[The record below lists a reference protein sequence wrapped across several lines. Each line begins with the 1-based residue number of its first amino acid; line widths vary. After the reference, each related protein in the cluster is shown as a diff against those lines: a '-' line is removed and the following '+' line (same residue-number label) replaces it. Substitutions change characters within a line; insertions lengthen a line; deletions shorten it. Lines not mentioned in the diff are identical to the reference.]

1 WFTVSTGCY
10 LLGLQTLRHF
20 IQLSSTFLICFQ
32 EYLKRFYNL
41 PRGIEGT
48 RRSSSAMTEA
58 LKSMQS
64 FFGLKITGHVDDD
77 TIKVMKMSRCGVPD
91 VAEYNVFPKNLK
103 WETTNVTFRIVN
115 YTPDMKSS
123 EVDKAIHNALRVWS
137 EVTPLVFK
145 KIHEGI
151 ADIMISFGAKE
162 HGDFNPFD
170 GPNGLLAHAYPPG
183 KGIGGD
189 THFDEDETWSA
200 DASYNL
206 FIVAAHEFGHA
217 LGMAHSQDPGALMY
231 PVYSYSKG
239 FPLSNDDMKGIQF
252 LYGSNPFH
260 PKVNPRPEAPDKC
273 DAYLSFDAV
282 TKLRGETIIFKDR
295 FYWRLHPQLTNIDAA
310 YESPEKDLVFIF
322 RGIKMWAING
332 YDLVEGYPKYIHKLG
347 LPKSVRKIDAAV
359 HIRETGKTLLFT
371 EEDYW
376 RFAFSIHPFSNLLNL
391 NTGSRGSAG
400 AKPSQHRAQGRE
412 QIPGRVPT
420 HRRTHTNT
428 PTHQAHTR
436 ANLESP
442 IHLTCMS
449 LDCGRK
455 PERPEETHADTGR
468 TCKLH
473 AGRTREANPGLLTAR
488 QQRYHCATVPPT
500 GILLLKM

>member
-1 WFTVSTGCY
+1 MKNSILLLVLSAAHLYAFPLLKEETEADENDWQRAKVSFAVKPEDKLYITN
-10 LLGLQTLRHF
+10 
-20 IQLSSTFLICFQ
+20 Q

-200 DASYNL
+200 DASGYNL

-252 LYGSNPFH
+252 LYGNPPTDEGSNPFH

-282 TKLRGETIIFKDR
+282 TKLRGETIIFKDSLLMQKQTLIKST
-295 FYWRLHPQLTNIDAA
+295 WPVLPNKIDAA

-376 RFAFSIHPFSNLLNL
+376 RFDP
-391 NTGSRGSAG
+391 GSEPGSPNCEA
-400 AKPSQHRAQGRE
+400 AALPLCHRAA
-412 QIPGRVPT
+412 
-420 HRRTHTNT
+420 HRHFAVENVKKK
-428 PTHQAHTR
+428 
-436 ANLESP
+436 
-442 IHLTCMS
+442 C
-449 LDCGRK
+449 
-455 PERPEETHADTGR
+455 
-468 TCKLH
+468 
-473 AGRTREANPGLLTAR
+473 
-488 QQRYHCATVPPT
+488 Y
-500 GILLLKM
+500 